1 MTDPTAASVSP
12 TVRDVTLD
20 VFRRLGLTT
29 IFANPGST
37 EVPFLA
43 GLPDDISFVLSLHEG
58 SVVGVATGW
67 AIANDRPALVNLHT
81 TAGLGNA
88 VGALATARVNR
99 APLVVVVGQQD
110 RRHLALEPFLAG
122 RLEGLAGDY
131 PVWVNQPVSAQ
142 DVPGAIARAYHEA
155 VTARGPAIV
164 IVPMDDW
171 QHPMTRTG
179 PMAAATQV
187 RRPAGVDEATVAEV
201 TGLLDGAR
209 SPALVVGAGADTAG
223 TRAALVAL
231 AERLDMPVRQEAFG
245 ARAGFPQDHPL
256 YQGLLPA
263 GRERLRRALAGH
275 DLVLVV
281 GAPVFRQYPYES
293 GEYVDDGTVVVEVSQ
308 DPAEVHRSPADVA
321 VLTDPEVFCAALA
334 ERVAPR
340 EPSGRPARVVPTVQ
354 APADGEPLRAPH
366 VYALLARLTARDT
379 VVVEETPSTRQV
391 LEETLP
397 SREPLG
403 YLGVAMG
410 GLGFGMPAAIG
421 VKMAQPRR
429 PVVAILGDGSSMY
442 AVQSLW
448 TAANYGVGALFI
460 VFANGGYAIMDKLA
474 ERSGAG
480 KAPWPSFPEVRLSAL
495 ATAFGCPARRI
506 SSYAELVE
514 VLEEVVPG
522 LPDRSEPLLLDVDVV
537 PEPEFNP

>member
-1 MTDPTAASVSP
+1 MADGAP
-12 TVRDVTLD
+12 TVRDVTFD
-20 VFRRLGLTT
+20 VLRRLGLTT

-37 EVPFLA
+37 EVPFLT
-43 GLPDDISFVLSLHEG
+43 GLPDDISFVLALHEG

-99 APLVVVVGQQD
+99 APLVVLVGQQD
-110 RRHLALEPFLAG
+110 RRHLALEPFLTG

-131 PVWVNQPVSAQ
+131 PVWVNQPVTAQ
-142 DVPGAIARAYHEA
+142 DVPGAVARAYHEA
-155 VTARGPAIV
+155 VTGRGPAVV

-171 QHPMTRTG
+171 AQPMTGTG
-179 PMAAATQV
+179 PSAAATQV
-187 RRPAGVDEATVAEV
+187 RRPAGVDDSTLDEVAA
-201 TGLLDGAR
+201 LLDAAR
-209 SPALVVGAGADTAG
+209 SPLLVVGAGADTAG

-231 AERLDMPVRQEAFG
+231 AERLDAPVRQEAFG
-245 ARAGFPQDHPL
+245 ARAGFPQDHRN

-263 GRERLRRALAGH
+263 GRGRLRDALEGH
-275 DLVLVV
+275 DVVLVV
-281 GAPVFRQYPYES
+281 GAPVFRQYPYEP
-293 GEYVDDGTVVVEVSQ
+293 GPFVADGVRIVEVSQ
-308 DPAEVHRSPADVA
+308 DPAEVHRSPADLA
-321 VLTDPEVFCAALA
+321 VLTDPGVFCAALV
-334 ERVAPR
+334 ERVSPR
-340 EPSGRPARVVPTVQ
+340 DPSGRPPRIVPTV
-354 APADGEPLRAPH
+354 PPPGPGEAMRAPH
-366 VYALLARLTARDT
+366 VYALLAARTDRDT

-391 LEETLP
+391 LEEMLP

-421 VKMAQPRR
+421 VRMARPDR
-429 PVVAILGDGSSMY
+429 PVVAVLGDGSSMY

-448 TAANYGVGALFI
+448 TAANYGVGTLFI

-474 ERSGAG
+474 ERAGG
-480 KAPWPSFPEVRLSAL
+480 KAPWPGFPEVRLSAL
-495 ATAFGCPARRI
+495 ATALGCPARRI
-506 SSYAELVE
+506 SSYEELLE
-514 VLEEVVPG
+514 ALDDVLPR
-522 LPDRSEPLLLDVDVV
+522 LRDMDQPLLLDIDVA

>member
-1 MTDPTAASVSP
+1 
-12 TVRDVTLD
+12 
-20 VFRRLGLTT
+20 
-29 IFANPGST
+29 
-37 EVPFLA
+37 
-43 GLPDDISFVLSLHEG
+43 
-58 SVVGVATGW
+58 VVGIATGW
-67 AIANDRPALVNLHT
+67 AIANERPALVNLHT

-110 RRHLALEPFLAG
+110 RRHLALEPFLTG

-131 PVWVNQPVSAQ
+131 PVWVNQPVTAQ
-142 DVPGAIARAYHEA
+142 DVPGAITRAYHEA
-155 VTARGPAIV
+155 VTGRGPAIV

-171 QHPMTRTG
+171 HEPMDRSG
-179 PMAAATQV
+179 PMAGAVQV
-187 RRPAGVDEATVAEV
+187 RRPVGVDEATVAEV
-201 TGLLDGAR
+201 VDLVDAAR
-209 SPALVVGAGADTAG
+209 SPVLVVGAGADRAG

-263 GRERLRRALAGH
+263 GRERLRGALAGH

-281 GAPVFRQYPYES
+281 GAPVFRQYPYEP
-293 GEYVDDGTVVVEVSQ
+293 GPYADEGTVVVEVSQ
-308 DPAEVHRSPADVA
+308 DPAEVHRSPADLA

-340 EPSGRPARVVPTVQ
+340 EPSGRPARTPVTVPP
-354 APADGEPLRAPH
+354 PADGEPLRAPH
-366 VYALLARLTARDT
+366 VYALLAERLARDT

-391 LEETLP
+391 LEEMLP

-421 VKMAQPRR
+421 VRMAQPHR

-448 TAANYGVGALFI
+448 TAANYGVGTLFI

-474 ERSGAG
+474 ERTGAG

-495 ATAFGCPARRI
+495 ATALGCPARRI
-506 SSYAELVE
+506 STYAELVE
-514 VLEEVVPG
+514 VLDEVVPA
-522 LPDRSEPLLLDVDVV
+522 LPDRTEPLLLDIDVV
-537 PEPEFNP
+537 PEREFNP